1 MLRAIRKEA
10 YKLITIQMSLTAM
23 VSIIWLLSCGMANS
37 YSALLGGICCILP
50 SLYFIRKFLSSKAR
64 NAGQIIRNFY
74 VAELI
79 KLLLS
84 MAMLLLILH
93 FLPVKL
99 IALISGYI
107 VAYVAGVF
115 LLL

>member
-10 YKLITIQMSLTAM
+10 YKLITIQISLTTII
-23 VSIIWLLSCGMANS
+23 SIIWLMSKGMAAS

-50 SLYFIRKFLSSKAR
+50 SLYFFHKFLSEKERS
-64 NAGQIIRNFY
+64 AGQIIRDFY
-74 VAELI
+74 VGELI
-79 KLLLS
+79 KLFLS
-84 MAMLLLILH
+84 MTMLLLILH

-99 IALISGYI
+99 IALVSGYI

-115 LLL
+115 LP